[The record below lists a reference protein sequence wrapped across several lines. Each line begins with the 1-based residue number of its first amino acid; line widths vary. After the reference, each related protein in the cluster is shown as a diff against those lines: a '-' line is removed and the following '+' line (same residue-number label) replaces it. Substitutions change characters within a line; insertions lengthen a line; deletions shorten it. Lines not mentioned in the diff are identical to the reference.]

1 MSEVEQEQTQEQ
13 DGPEPDATPGEPTP
27 DEQDEVEEA
36 HESEQVEGVPAEEG
50 EQPEASQPAGTI
62 GEKELEKMF
71 RRVDTANATYRKR
84 LVDIMEAEA
93 GVLEPCPRCN
103 EPFLGLIF
111 PPMMKP
117 VSDEQK
123 AAVLVSIGEAAPLAT
138 LKDPYA
144 RRCDTCDGNGV
155 TLSGSRL
162 NQYKAIRCKPC
173 GGKGYIGVGM
183 ERADE
188 VAQPAETV
196 ALNGGEASVEQA
208 PSVDLWGRPA
218 GHPDY
223 GVHPQYVGAR

>member
-13 DGPEPDATPGEPTP
+13 DGPEPDVAPGEPTP
-27 DEQDEVEEA
+27 GEQDEEEEA
-36 HESEQVEGVPAEEG
+36 HESEQVEGVPAEEV
-50 EQPEASQPAGTI
+50 EQPEASQPVGAI

-93 GVLEPCPRCN
+93 GVLESCPRCN

-111 PPMMKP
+111 PPAMKP

-123 AAVLVSIGEAAPLAT
+123 AAVLVSVGEAAPLAT
-138 LKDPYA
+138 LKDPFA
-144 RRCDTCDGNGV
+144 RRCETCDGNGV

-162 NQYKAIRCKPC
+162 NQFKSIRCKPC
-173 GGKGYIGVGM
+173 GGKGYVAVGT
-183 ERADE
+183 ERAE
-188 VAQPAETV
+188 EAVAPIEAV
-196 ALNGGEASVEQA
+196 AGNGVESPVEQA
-208 PSVDLWGRPA
+208 PNVDLWGRPA